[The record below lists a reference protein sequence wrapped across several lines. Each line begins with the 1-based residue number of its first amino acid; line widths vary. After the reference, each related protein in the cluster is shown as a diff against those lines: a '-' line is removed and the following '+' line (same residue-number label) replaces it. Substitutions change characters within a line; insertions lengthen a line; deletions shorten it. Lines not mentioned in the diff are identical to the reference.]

1 MTPFKR
7 SYDVVLQRNVLSPGH
22 AAVSKWQVTEAAGYQ
37 VLGTYQ
43 VHSSYRELKGKGMAN
58 VLFSQMF
65 VAKLAFESESGQKP
79 RPSVVSGINSCY

>member
-7 SYDVVLQRNVLSPGH
+7 SYDVVLQGNVLSPGH

-43 VHSSYRELKGKGMAN
+43 VITAAIESSKAKAWPMSCLARCLWPSWPLSLSLAR
-58 VLFSQMF
+58 SQG
-65 VAKLAFESESGQKP
+65 LLW
-79 RPSVVSGINSCY
+79 SVG